1 MAPLKQNGQ
10 VYSDPRKKAN
20 ILAEQFKS
28 VFTVDDEEAAGTFLF
43 GPSYPPIRDLS
54 INVEDVKKLL
64 KGVTVLSLM

>member
-10 VYSDPRKKAN
+10 VYSDPRKKAD

-43 GPSYPPIRDLS
+43 GPNYPPIRDLS
-54 INVEDVKKLL
+54 INVEGVKKLL
-64 KGVTVLSLM
+64 KGVTVLSLI